1 MKKLLLSTTMLVLA
15 AAIAVPATAQAQA
28 PAPQTNVAVLDR
40 ARPDFDARGIRAGG
54 FLVRPRIDLGVE
66 TTDNVFATERDEVDD
81 VVYGARAQVDVDSQW
96 SRHGLRLS
104 AGADTVKYQDISSED
119 RTNYNISADGR
130 LDVRRDAYVGVRASY
145 EDYKEARTAIDAR
158 VAALE
163 PTTIKVGRAAVY
175 GAMALN
181 RVRLL
186 GSVERVDLK
195 AEDVPVVGGGTLVQS
210 TRDRKETYGTL
221 RAEYALSPDT
231 RLFAEAIA
239 NKREYDR
246 RPASPAANR
255 DSTGQTYLVGAST
268 SLTRVISG
276 EAAIGYFR
284 QDYDSP
290 VVGAVDGLGVRGRV
304 QWFPTQLTTV
314 TLTAARQA
322 QETDLSLVGSAVSTN
337 AGVQVDHEL
346 RRNVILTGRV
356 ASGKYD
362 FRGFDREDE
371 RLEAGAAATYL
382 VNRNAS
388 VAATYS
394 YIDGQS
400 SGAFR
405 DRDFT
410 VNRFG
415 VALQLKI

>member
-15 AAIAVPATAQAQA
+15 AAVAPIAAQAQA

-40 ARPDFDARGIRAGG
+40 ARPDYDARGIRAGG
-54 FLVRPRIDLGVE
+54 FLIRPRIDLGVE
-66 TTDNVFATERDEVDD
+66 TTDNVFATERNETDD
-81 VVYGARAQVDVDSQW
+81 VIYGARTQVDVDSQW

-104 AGADTVKYQDISSED
+104 AGTDTVKYQDVSSED

-158 VAALE
+158 ATALE

-175 GAMALN
+175 GAVALN
-181 RVRLL
+181 RVRFL
-186 GSVERVDLK
+186 GSVERVDLTAK
-195 AEDVPVVGGGTLVQS
+195 DVPLPGGGVLVQS

-239 NKREYDR
+239 NERKYDR
-246 RPASPAANR
+246 RPASPAADR

-268 SLTRVISG
+268 SLTRVLSG
-276 EAAIGYFR
+276 EAAVGYFR

-290 VVGAVDGLGVRGRV
+290 VVGAVDGLGVRGRI

-314 TLTAARQA
+314 TLNASRQA
-322 QETDLSLVGSAVSTN
+322 QETDLGLVGSAVSTN

-346 RRNVILTGRV
+346 RRNVILTGRL

-371 RLEAGAAATYL
+371 RLEAGVAATYL

-388 VAATYS
+388 VSATYS
-394 YIDGQS
+394 YLDGQS
-400 SGAFR
+400 SGAQR

-410 VNRFG
+410 INRFG
-415 VALQLKI
+415 IVLQLKI